1 MTPDFLCPP
10 SVCVA
15 GTHGRVHVLYT
26 APFSHFLRVF
36 AVQLVVQTS
45 SPVSNAVPGI
55 QTELYNNRQEIA
67 EKEMPAKLCQHEQ
80 DKTILALGPGLFD
93 QSIFCYL
100 PRKKAEESNVI
111 LHII

>member
-1 MTPDFLCPP
+1 MQFQ
-10 SVCVA
+10 A
-15 GTHGRVHVLYT
+15 YKQNYT
-26 APFSHFLRVF
+26 
-36 AVQLVVQTS
+36 TI
-45 SPVSNAVPGI
+45 GKK
-55 QTELYNNRQEIA
+55 IA

>member
-1 MTPDFLCPP
+1 MVESMFFTLPPFLI
-10 SVCVA
+10 S
-15 GTHGRVHVLYT
+15 
-26 APFSHFLRVF
+26 FEFLQF
-36 AVQLVVQTS
+36 NWWS

-80 DKTILALGPGLFD
+80 DKTILALGPGLFN
-93 QSIFCYL
+93 QSIFGYL
-100 PRKKAEESNVI
+100 PRKKAEERNVI